1 MRGLT
6 SAERDILRDIEG
18 AVAPCSEACCASDDG
33 LFEPDE
39 QTLIF
44 KLIARGLLDATT
56 CGIDAEFDHYSLTH
70 AATTA
75 ADAAAADNP
84 YKPIFDASFDAS
96 FAARKAGGDWSAC
109 YAAARKVADGVVGDR
124 IRERFV
130 TVRDELDAGFQ
141 QLVRDM
147 AAMTERS
154 P

>member
-84 YKPIFDASFDAS
+84 YKPIFDASF
-96 FAARKAGGDWSAC
+96 AARKAGGDWSAC